1 MSDIAT
7 KLQYLNITKS
17 KIKDSINLT
26 GANITNNDTFRSYA
40 DKLKDSLLDV
50 LNNDC
55 TQSMKDTEN
64 ECKQI
69 AIIKQKHD
77 RAYYTKSSKL

>member
-1 MSDIAT
+1 MRRRF
-7 KLQYLNITKS
+7 
-17 KIKDSINLT
+17 SIHEWESIVNT
-26 GANITNNDTFRSYA
+26 ISVKEEEDRF
-40 DKLKDSLLDV
+40 LDV

>member
-1 MSDIAT
+1 MRRRF
-7 KLQYLNITKS
+7 
-17 KIKDSINLT
+17 SIHEWESIVNT
-26 GANITNNDTFRSYA
+26 ISVKEEEDRF
-40 DKLKDSLLDV
+40 LDV

-77 RAYYTKSSKL
+77 RAYCTKSYKL